1 MALLSSVGSP
11 QALKRLTPAECVAL
25 AGEIR
30 EFLVDRVAKT
40 GGHLGPNLGA
50 VELTIAVHR
59 VFDSPHDRL
68 LWDTGHQAYVHKM
81 LTGRQDGFD
90 TLRQKGGMSG
100 YPNRG
105 ESEHDVIENSHAS
118 TALSY
123 ADGFAKAFALRGER
137 NRTVVA
143 VVGDGALTGGMC
155 WEALN
160 NIAACKDNPVVIVVN
175 DNGRSYA
182 PTIGG
187 FADHLATLRMTRGYE
202 QALGLVRSTLSRTP
216 VVGPPLFDA
225 LHGVKRGIKDVLTP
239 QVLFED
245 LGLKYLGTVDGHDIE
260 AVESALRRARDFGG
274 PVIVHCVT
282 RKGFGYRPAEDDDSK
297 HLHDV
302 KVIDPETGRPLRA
315 EAMGWTGVFGEE
327 MLAIGEADP
336 SVVAITA
343 AMLQPVGLL
352 PFAQAYPERVFDV
365 GIAEQHAVT
374 SAAGMAMA
382 GLRPVVCIYATFLNR
397 AFDQVLMD
405 AALHE
410 LPVTLVLDRA
420 GVTGPDGPSH
430 HGMWDMAILGVVPGL
445 AMAAPRDEIRLRELL
460 REAVARPGGP
470 RVVRFPTGPVG
481 PEIPAVEHVDGVDV
495 LARGESA
502 DVLLV
507 AVGAMAPTALGV
519 ARRAAAQGIGV
530 TVVDPRW
537 LSPLPGAL
545 AGLAAEHRLVVSLED
560 GVRVGGFGSRLA
572 QHLRESGQNVPV
584 LTFGLPGTFLPH
596 GTRDEVLR
604 EAGLGEQELSR
615 AVVEAIA
622 QLPDP
627 APAPGTAATAGAD
640 AADCDPTVADEL
652 PREG

>member
-1 MALLSSVGSP
+1 MPLLPTVTGP
-11 QALKRLTPAECVAL
+11 QALKRLTPAECVQL
-25 AGEIR
+25 AAEIR
-30 EFLVDRVAKT
+30 DFLVDRVART

-50 VELTIAVHR
+50 VELTIALHR
-59 VFDSPHDRL
+59 VFDSPHDPL
-68 LWDTGHQAYVHKM
+68 LWDTGHQAYVHKI
-81 LTGRQDGFD
+81 LTGRQPGFD
-90 TLRQKGGMSG
+90 RLKQLGGMSG
-100 YPNRG
+100 YPNRA

-137 NRTVVA
+137 HRTVVA

-160 NIAACKDNPVVIVVN
+160 NIAACKDSPLVIVVN

-182 PTIGG
+182 PTVGG
-187 FADHLATLRMTRGYE
+187 LADHLTTLRMTPGYE
-202 QALGLVRSTLSRTP
+202 QALGLVRNTLSRTP

-245 LGLKYLGTVDGHDIE
+245 LGLKYVGTVDGHDIG
-260 AVESALRRARDFGG
+260 AIESALRRARDFGG

-282 RKGFGYRPAEDDDSK
+282 RKGYGYRPAEDDDSK
-297 HLHDV
+297 QMHDV
-302 KVIDPETGRPLRA
+302 KVIDPATGRPLRP
-315 EAMGWTGVFGEE
+315 EGITWTSVFGEE
-327 MLAIGEADP
+327 MVSLGAEDP

-343 AMLQPVGLL
+343 AMLQPVGLQA
-352 PFAQAYPERVFDV
+352 FSQAYPDRVFDV

-382 GLRPVVCIYATFLNR
+382 GLKPVVCVYATFINR
-397 AFDQVLMD
+397 AFDQVLLD

-410 LPVTLVLDRA
+410 LPVTLILDRA

-430 HGMWDMAILGVVPGL
+430 HGMWDMAILGVIPGL
-445 AMAAPRDEIRLRELL
+445 AMAAPRDEVRLRELV
-460 REAVARPGGP
+460 REALARPGGP

-481 PEIPAVEHVDGVDV
+481 PEIAPVDHVGGVDV
-495 LARGESA
+495 LARGESD
-502 DVLLV
+502 DVLVV
-507 AVGAMAPTALGV
+507 AVGPMAHTAMGV

-537 LSPLPGAL
+537 LAPIPESL
-545 AGLAAEHRLVVSLED
+545 AGLARGHRLVVSVED
-560 GVRVGGFGSRLA
+560 GIRVGGFGSRLA
-572 QHLRESGQNVPV
+572 QHLREAGEGVPV
-584 LTFGLPGTFLPH
+584 LTFGLPTRFLPH
-596 GTRDEVLR
+596 GSREEILR
-604 EAGLGEQELSR
+604 AAGLGEQELSR

-627 APAPGTAATAGAD
+627 QPEPQPEPQAGPADDRSGGRH
-640 AADCDPTVADEL
+640 
-652 PREG
+652 REG